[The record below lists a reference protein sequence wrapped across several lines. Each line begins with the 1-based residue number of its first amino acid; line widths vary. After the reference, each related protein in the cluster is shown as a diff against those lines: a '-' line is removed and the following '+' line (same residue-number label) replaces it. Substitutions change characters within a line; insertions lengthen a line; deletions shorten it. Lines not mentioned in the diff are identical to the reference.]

1 LADGSLPIHEVSA
14 PNYERMGPSLL
25 AQQPV
30 TAAKVQKYG
39 RKDLSWWDVLF
50 AKLEARRGALYIWRH
65 SFWVHWS
72 ILAQYFLPRR
82 WQWLVVANRTWRG
95 SPINDSIIDS
105 TGLLAVR
112 TCAAGLWTGLTSP
125 SRPWFKIEIALPWV
139 KAYAAALAWLEDTQK
154 RVYTVLAQSN
164 FYQTMAQAF
173 QDVVVFGT
181 APVIEYEDFE
191 DVIRF
196 YLPTAGEYFLAAG
209 ARFSVDVLNRDFNLT
224 VSQLVEFAG
233 IEKCPEQ
240 VRNLWVSG
248 GGQLETEFTVC
259 HSIEPNFAVSSQDGK
274 DPIKLIPGVFT
285 FRETY
290 WLRGTKTEE
299 PIVVRGFYE
308 RPFFAARWSTV
319 SNEPYGRS
327 PCMDALGD
335 NKQVQLETKRK
346 AEYIEKGIRPPM
358 GADPN
363 LKNEP
368 SSIIPGNITYV
379 STANG
384 AKGFWPLFEVRPE
397 WLAGMTKDID
407 TVNARI
413 DKALFVDL
421 FMAISRMEG
430 VQPRNELE
438 LTKRDLERL
447 QELGPFVHMFENEF
461 AGPAI
466 QRTLN
471 ILRRRRML
479 KPLPQS
485 MLGVPLKI
493 TYVSIMKLAQNA
505 AKSVSMKDVFQ
516 VGGILSSAAKAA
528 GLPDPLRTLNLDKAF
543 REYADVDE
551 FPQNLWYPDDEVQAH
566 DEAKAHAAAAA
577 QVPGAA
583 MAAVDAAKT
592 MSETSLG
599 GGSALG
605 AMLGG
610 AGGPGG
616 GAPGQ

>member
-1 LADGSLPIHEVSA
+1 
-14 PNYERMGPSLL
+14 MGPNFL
-25 AQQPV
+25 AQEPI
-30 TAAKVQKYG
+30 TLPTEKRYG
-39 RKDLSWWDVLF
+39 KKRLSWWDILYS
-50 AKLEARRGALYIWRH
+50 KLEARRGALYTWRY
-65 SFWVHWS
+65 SWWWHWS
-72 ILAQYFLPRR
+72 VLCQYFLPRR
-82 WQWLVVANRTWRG
+82 WAWLVVANRMWRG
-95 SPINDSIIDS
+95 NPVNDSIIDS

-112 TCAAGLWTGLTSP
+112 TCASGMWTGLTSP
-125 SRPWFKIEIALPWV
+125 SRPWFTLEIGLPWI
-139 KAYAAALAWLEDTQK
+139 KADAAAKEWIEDTLK

-173 QDVVVFGT
+173 QDVTVIGT
-181 APVIEYEDFE
+181 APIIEYEDYD

-196 YLPTAGEYFLAAG
+196 YLPAAGEYFLGAG
-209 ARFSVDVLNRDFNLT
+209 ARFSVDTLYRDFNLT
-224 VSQLVEFAG
+224 VAQI
-233 IEKCPEQ
+233 IEMFGAEHCPEQ
-240 VRNLWVSG
+240 ITNLWEQG
-248 GGQLETEFTVC
+248 GAPLETEFVVC
-259 HSIEPNFAVSSQDGK
+259 HAIEPNFGFSGQDGK
-274 DPIKLIPGVFT
+274 EPIQVVPGAFPY
-285 FRETY
+285 REVY
-290 WLRGTKTEE
+290 WLRGQKSEE
-299 PIVVRGFYE
+299 PLSIRGFYE
-308 RPFFAARWSTV
+308 RPFAAARWATL

-368 SSIIPGNITYV
+368 SSIVPGNITYV

-384 AKGFWPLFEVRPE
+384 QKGFWPLFEVRPE

-461 AGPAI
+461 AAPLI

-471 ILRRRRML
+471 ILRRRRL
-479 KPLPQS
+479 LRPLPQS
-485 MLGVPLKI
+485 LLGIPLKI
-493 TYVSIMKLAQNA
+493 NFVSIMRLAQNA

-516 VGGILSSAAKAA
+516 VAGALSSAAKAA
-528 GLPDPLRTLNLDKAF
+528 GVPDPIRTINLDKAL
-543 REYADVDE
+543 REYGDSAE
-551 FPQNLWYPDDEVQAH
+551 FPQNLWFADQEVQEH
-566 DEAKAHAAAAA
+566 DEARAKAAASQQA
-577 QVPGAA
+577 PGAA

-592 MSETSLG
+592 LSQTSLG
-599 GGSALG
+599 GGSALS
-605 AMLGG
+605 AMIGGGGGGGIPG
-610 AGGPGG
+610 AGGGG
-616 GAPGQ
+616 